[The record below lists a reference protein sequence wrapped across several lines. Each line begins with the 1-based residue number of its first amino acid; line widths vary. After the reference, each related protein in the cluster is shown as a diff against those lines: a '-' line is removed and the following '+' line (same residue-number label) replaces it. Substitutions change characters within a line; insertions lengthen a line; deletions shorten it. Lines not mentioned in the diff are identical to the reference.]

1 MKSWQVAVIILGL
14 ALLSVGTL
22 RLMPSAISASRESE
36 WLAVVIFG
44 FIVVPGAI
52 TVSIMWGVWKLGNRG
67 NS

>member
-14 ALLSVGTL
+14 ALLSVATL
-22 RLMPSAISASRESE
+22 RLMPSAISAAMESE

-44 FIVVPGAI
+44 FIVIPGTI
-52 TVSIMWGVWKLGNRG
+52 TVSIIWGVWKLGNRG